1 MAFEKLKQLFS
12 KNKHMQSIYI
22 ILIIGVTLL
31 FFTSSLFVKD
41 GAKKTKEGD
50 APPVSTAVDAALQN
64 DLEKILSQIAGAGE
78 VSVMITYEGTGEKY
92 YAADVTSESTSSSDS
107 AQAEKSRTQESAKQ
121 STKLITPSNEPVIT
135 KENFPKVQGV
145 IVVCDGARDA
155 QVRQDVITAVK
166 AALNV
171 ADHKVSV
178 FARK

>member
-1 MAFEKLKQLFS
+1 MAFEKIKQLFS

-22 ILIIGVTLL
+22 ILIIGVALL

-50 APPVSTAVDAALQN
+50 TPPVSTAVDAALQN

-92 YAADVTSESTSSSDS
+92 YAADVTSESSSSSDS
-107 AQAEKSRTQESAKQ
+107 AQTEKSRTQESAKQ

>member
-22 ILIIGVTLL
+22 ILIIGVALL

-78 VSVMITYEGTGEKY
+78 VSVMITYEAVSYTHL
-92 YAADVTSESTSSSDS
+92 DVYKRQ
-107 AQAEKSRTQESAKQ
+107 AQSRRRCNFCRKTAT
-121 STKLITPSNEPVIT
+121 TKL
-135 KENFPKVQGV
+135 
-145 IVVCDGARDA
+145 R
-155 QVRQDVITAVK
+155 
-166 AALNV
+166 
-171 ADHKVSV
+171 
-178 FARK
+178 

>member
-1 MAFEKLKQLFS
+1 
-12 KNKHMQSIYI
+12 MQSIYI
-22 ILIIGVTLL
+22 ILIIGVALL
-31 FFTSSLFVKD
+31 FFTKLIVCK
-41 GAKKTKEGD
+41 GRRKKTKEGD

-135 KENFPKVQGV
+135 KRKFSKGAGRDCRMRRRERHRSDRTDYGGESGV
-145 IVVCDGARDA
+145 KRRGP
-155 QVRQDVITAVK
+155 
-166 AALNV
+166 
-171 ADHKVSV
+171 
-178 FARK
+178 

>member
-1 MAFEKLKQLFS
+1 
-12 KNKHMQSIYI
+12 
-22 ILIIGVTLL
+22 
-31 FFTSSLFVKD
+31 
-41 GAKKTKEGD
+41 
-50 APPVSTAVDAALQN
+50 
-64 DLEKILSQIAGAGE
+64 
-78 VSVMITYEGTGEKY
+78 MITYEGTGEKY

-171 ADHKVSV
+171 AGP
-178 FARK
+178 